1 MNATGGARLE
11 TAIRAATR
19 RGRIALA
26 AYLTAGHPSR
36 AQFVDLVREIGS
48 VADIVEIGAPF
59 SDPMADGLTIQRAS
73 RAALSAGVT
82 LSWILDELERM
93 ARPPAAPL
101 VLMGYLNPF
110 LSFGLDRLAETA
122 ARAGVAGLV
131 VPDLPLEESAPVR
144 SSLARREIALVQLV
158 TPLTP
163 PARLAALC
171 RASAGFVY
179 AVTTPGTTGGSVDF
193 PAETLSYLDRVRQV
207 SSLPVLAGF
216 GIRSPGH
223 VRALA
228 PHVDGV
234 VVGSALVDALERDEA
249 PAPFLTWLLGGAAIG
264 EAAAAPLDV
273 EGRR

>member
-1 MNATGGARLE
+1 MSATGGSRLE
-11 TAIRAATR
+11 TAIRTARR

-73 RAALSAGVT
+73 RAALAAGVT
-82 LSWILDELERM
+82 LRWILDALEQM

-144 SSLARREIALVQLV
+144 SNLARRGIALVQLV
-158 TPLTP
+158 SPLTP
-163 PARLAALC
+163 PSRLAALC

-179 AVTTPGTTGGSVDF
+179 AVTTPGTTGGSAEF
-193 PAETLSYLDRVRQV
+193 PVETLSYLDRVRQV

-216 GIRSPGH
+216 GVRRPGH
-223 VRALA
+223 VHALA

-234 VVGSALVDALERDEA
+234 VVGSALVDALERGEA
-249 PAPFLTWLLGGAAIG
+249 PAPFLRRLIDGASIDAT
-264 EAAAAPLDV
+264 AAAPLDM